1 MATSDNGRVLFYPL
15 RDGPTTHRL
24 SESEIAAR
32 YRDRFAARDQMSA
45 TLDRMH
51 TEGVSRIALSQTP
64 WVAVSLHPSIAAD
77 KRRTGTDAL
86 RDADGF
92 FTTWSTY
99 TAPPLGGFP
108 RPIRAYAGVRR
119 AMIVSTTE
127 FQDPSPYPQAEL
139 HYNGA
144 GFAAAP
150 VQASGD
156 ATPAD
161 EVSHSVE
168 QDYLELQLVA
178 LTSLLAHHAANSGA
192 GGDCEIR
199 GQLLLAVLG
208 DGVPGPVAVETP
220 ISTMAG
226 WGIDAHQRADHALA
240 VVAQQDPVRVTVD
253 LDELVSDPRAVVR
266 AAYALAPDILGAFAI
281 ADPCVLRVDGFLD
294 LHRLHDRYRPAYT
307 PWAQVNGLVDTP

>member
-1 MATSDNGRVLFYPL
+1 M
-15 RDGPTTHRL
+15 
-24 SESEIAAR
+24 
-32 YRDRFAARDQMSA
+32 
-45 TLDRMH
+45 
-51 TEGVSRIALSQTP
+51 
-64 WVAVSLHPSIAAD
+64 AVSLHPSIAAD
-77 KRRTGTDAL
+77 NRRTGTDAL
-86 RDADGF
+86 RGAEGF
-92 FTTWSTY
+92 FTTWTTY

-119 AMIVSTTE
+119 AMIASTTE
-127 FQDPSPYPQAEL
+127 FLDPSPYPHAEL

-150 VQASGD
+150 VRVSGD
-156 ATPAD
+156 ATSVD
-161 EVSHSVE
+161 EVSHRVE

-199 GQLLLAVLG
+199 GQFLLTVLER
-208 DGVPGPVAVETP
+208 GVPGPVAVETP
-220 ISTMAG
+220 ISSIAG
-226 WGIDAHQRADHALA
+226 SGIDAHQRANHALA
-240 VVAQQDPVRVTVD
+240 VVTQQDPARVTVD

-266 AAYALAPDILGAFAI
+266 AAHSLASDILGAFAI

-307 PWAQVNGLVDTP
+307 PWAQANGLVDTP